1 MFCLPDCDSPMDEIV
16 VPAPVTGDDEAN
28 FYLGGDAGETYH
40 TAGGNDLVFSGE
52 GDDTIDGGAD
62 DDTITGDAGNDTIT
76 GGTGDDT
83 FVFAAGD
90 GSDTIT
96 DFTDGEDPID
106 LSAFSSISGFSD
118 LTINQD
124 GDDTVI
130 DLGAHGGGEITLEDF
145 TSTDLDATD
154 FGFAM

>member
-1 MFCLPDCDSPMDEIV
+1 M
-16 VPAPVTGDDEAN
+16 AGQ
-28 FYLGGDAGETYH
+28 GGRDVLF
-40 TAGGNDLVFSGE
+40 GGS
-52 GDDTIDGGAD
+52 GDDTLNGGAGND
-62 DDTITGDAGNDTIT
+62 WLVGGEGNDTITGDAG
-76 GGTGDDT
+76 
-83 FVFAAGD
+83 D
-90 GSDTIT
+90 GRDTIT
-96 DFTDGEDPID
+96 DFTDGEDMID

-118 LTINQD
+118 LTITQD

>member
-1 MFCLPDCDSPMDEIV
+1 MAATARIGC
-16 VPAPVTGDDEAN
+16 PALAGATCCSAAEGNDILNGGAGDDLIA
-28 FYLGGDAGETYH
+28 GDS
-40 TAGGNDLVFSGE
+40 GN
-52 GDDTIDGGAD
+52 DTIDGGAD

-83 FVFAAGD
+83 MTGGTGDDTFVFAAGD

-96 DFTDGEDPID
+96 DFTDGEDMID
-106 LSAFSSISGFSD
+106 LSAFSSISGFPD
-118 LTINQD
+118 LTITQD

-130 DLGAHGGGEITLEDF
+130 DLGVHGGGEITLEDF

>member
-1 MFCLPDCDSPMDEIV
+1 MAATARIGW
-16 VPAPVTGDDEAN
+16 PALAGATCCSAAEGNDILNGGAGDDLIA
-28 FYLGGDAGETYH
+28 GDS
-40 TAGGNDLVFSGE
+40 GN
-52 GDDTIDGGAD
+52 DTIDGGAD

-83 FVFAAGD
+83 MTGGTGDDTFVFAAGD

-96 DFTDGEDPID
+96 DFTDGEDLID

>member
-1 MFCLPDCDSPMDEIV
+1 M
-16 VPAPVTGDDEAN
+16 AGQ
-28 FYLGGDAGETYH
+28 GGRDVLF
-40 TAGGNDLVFSGE
+40 GGS
-52 GDDTIDGGAD
+52 GDDTLNGG
-62 DDTITGDAGNDTIT
+62 AGNDWLV
-76 GGTGDDT
+76 GGEGN
-83 FVFAAGD
+83 
-90 GSDTIT
+90 DTIT
-96 DFTDGEDPID
+96 DFTDGEDMID

-118 LTINQD
+118 LTITQD